1 MENAIAILITALIV
15 AVFFE
20 LIDFLIKKRKR

>member
-1 MENAIAILITALIV
+1 MEKAIAILITAVII

-20 LIDFLIKKRKR
+20 LINYLIKKRKR

>member
-1 MENAIAILITALIV
+1 MQKAIFILLTAVII

-20 LIDFLIKKRKR
+20 LIDFIIKKRKK